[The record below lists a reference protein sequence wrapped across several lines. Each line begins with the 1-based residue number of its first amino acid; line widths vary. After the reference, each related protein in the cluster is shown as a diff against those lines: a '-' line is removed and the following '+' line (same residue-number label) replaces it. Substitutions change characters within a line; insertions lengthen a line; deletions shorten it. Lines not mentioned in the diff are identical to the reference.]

1 MSAGESQRRGR
12 LRLRHLLEVTE
23 AKAEEMAELR
33 PRFERL
39 ANDTAK
45 PRVVSAF
52 NLFQTPEGLADRV
65 AAMVGPFVG
74 RLLEP
79 SAGLGRLYRAVRC
92 RSSCEVVLVEQAA
105 DCCAELYREIA
116 SDDAAKLVQAD
127 FLTCEVERLGGLFDR
142 ILMNPPFKMGT
153 DVRHIN
159 HARGLLAP
167 GGKLVAICAN
177 GPKQRAKLMP
187 EAAQWVELPAGSFAS
202 EGTKVDAAIVT
213 FTT

>member
-12 LRLRHLLEVTE
+12 LRLRHLLEVNE
-23 AKAEEMAELR
+23 AKAEDMAEHR

-45 PRVVSAF
+45 PRVVSSF
-52 NLFQTPEGLADRV
+52 NLFQTPEPLADRV
-65 AAMVGPFVG
+65 AVLAGPFVG

-92 RSSCEVVLVEQAA
+92 RSSCEVVMVEQSAE
-105 DCCAELYREIA
+105 CCAELYREIDN
-116 SDDAAKLVQAD
+116 DDAARLVQAD
-127 FLTCEVERLGGLFDR
+127 FLACTADRLGGLFDMVV
-142 ILMNPPFKMGT
+142 MNPPFKMGT
-153 DVRHIN
+153 DIKHIR
-159 HARGLLAP
+159 HARTLLAP

-187 EAAQWVELPAGSFAS
+187 EAAEWIELEPRAFAS
-202 EGTKVDAAIVT
+202 EGTSVNAAIAI
-213 FTT
+213 FKN